1 MLPSVPSVVI
11 GNNNLMLKHM
21 MAVKGRLPNKLIKA
35 HMRRMS
41 DINMDTHFEVSN
53 TGPIPLFKCQEVDVI
68 TQNISVRF
76 MNISEHPSINIHT
89 MISKAKGGSEDGG
102 VVDSL
107 VDLLDKMLVLD
118 ANKRISVSNALKHPF
133 FTGKK

>member
-1 MLPSVPSVVI
+1 
-11 GNNNLMLKHM
+11 MLKHM

-35 HMRRMS
+35 HIRHMTTM
-41 DINMDTHFEVSN
+41 NMDTHFEVTN
-53 TGPIPLFKCQEVDVI
+53 TGPIPLFKSQEIDI
-68 TQNISVRF
+68 ISKNISVRSI
-76 MNISEHPSINIHT
+76 NVPEQPSMNIHT

-118 ANKRISVSNALKHPF
+118 SNKRISVTGALAHPF